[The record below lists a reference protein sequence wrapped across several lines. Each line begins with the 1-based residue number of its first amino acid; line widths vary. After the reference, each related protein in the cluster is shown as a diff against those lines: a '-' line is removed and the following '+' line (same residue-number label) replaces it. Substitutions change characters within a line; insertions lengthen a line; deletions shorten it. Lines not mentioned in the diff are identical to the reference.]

1 TSRARI
7 FPLTLTNEPAK
18 GEERGE
24 KGRLKTPSR
33 LRLIHAA
40 FDNNPTLIIQY
51 GCMYSDIAGFCKS
64 NINAFGVP
72 SAACLTYPSKT
83 LYGND
88 KALCRTA
95 AEARPGGEDLR
106 TAL

>member
-1 TSRARI
+1 MSSQRKPMAWFSLTPKSGGSRHPR
-7 FPLTLTNEPAK
+7 
-18 GEERGE
+18 
-24 KGRLKTPSR
+24 R

-40 FDNNPTLIIQY
+40 FVNNPTLIIQY

-64 NINAFGVP
+64 NINAFDVP
-72 SAACLTYPSKT
+72 SGARLTYPSKT